1 MRAESQKY
9 IERLKSCKTLS
20 EKRSINDEFSL
31 YYSKLD
37 ENDKND
43 LSPYFDD
50 LKKAVNQ
57 KIENLDILA
66 SKAENIL
73 SKFQIAEV

>member
-20 EKRSINDEFSL
+20 EKKSINDEFSL

-43 LSPYFDD
+43 LNPYFDD
-50 LKKAVNQ
+50 LKKAINQ

>member
-20 EKRSINDEFSL
+20 EKKSINDEFSL

-43 LSPYFDD
+43 LNPYFDD
-50 LKKAVNQ
+50 LKKAINQ
-57 KIENLDILA
+57 KIENLDILV

>member
-20 EKRSINDEFSL
+20 EKKSINDEFSL

-43 LSPYFDD
+43 LNPYFDD
-50 LKKAVNQ
+50 LKKNINQ